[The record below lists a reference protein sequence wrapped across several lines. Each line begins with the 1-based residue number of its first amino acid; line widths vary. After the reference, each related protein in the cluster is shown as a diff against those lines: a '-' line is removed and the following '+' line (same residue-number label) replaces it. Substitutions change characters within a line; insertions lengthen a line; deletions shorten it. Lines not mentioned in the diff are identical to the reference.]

1 MSEPQPST
9 LDEFHA
15 RNPFR
20 VVVRLPGR
28 ARDTITFWR
37 PTANDGVISMNETV
51 ANLAEGTV
59 VVFCP
64 DGSPLALDSTWL
76 R

>member
-1 MSEPQPST
+1 MPDQLT
-9 LDEFHA
+9 ALDEFHA

-28 ARDTITFWR
+28 ARDTITFR
-37 PTANDGVISMNETV
+37 RATDADGVLAMNETV
-51 ANLAEGTV
+51 ANLSAGTV